1 MIVYCLGC
9 AASSLMAYLCS
20 NTSKRKSNRA
30 VAVFFSALPL
40 ILISALRYDVGYDY
54 LPTYVGY
61 FDLVKNE
68 MVNSQNRLEWL
79 WHLINKALA
88 LLNADYMWLFAV
100 AALLFFTS
108 VYSEI
113 FRASPYPAL
122 SVFLLT
128 GMGYLF
134 VSFNAVRQMIGC
146 GILLY
151 AVRYIEER
159 KLWKFLLCVVVAG
172 GFHNS
177 CYVFCITYWLS
188 RIRIKPLTSF
198 TMTAVM
204 VILMEP
210 LSRLIHYIISRTGYQ
225 LYIDSIFDTGETAYV
240 FLAINLMLL
249 VFASVLYRDEPR
261 YRIYYLFQNL
271 ALWIT
276 IYSGQVVLILRMMWA
291 FGLPSII
298 LIPLS
303 IEKLA
308 DKKERSIVM
317 AILVLMYFLYTMY
330 TVGIQNSNNVLPYQ
344 TIFTRWL
351 S

>member
-1 MIVYCLGC
+1 MIVYWLGC
-9 AASSLMAYLCS
+9 SMSALLAYLCS
-20 NTSKRKSNRA
+20 SVPRGQSNRA
-30 VAVFFSALPL
+30 VSIFFSALPL
-40 ILISALRYDVGYDY
+40 MLISALRYDVGYDY

-61 FDLVKNE
+61 FELVEKG

-79 WHLINKALA
+79 WHLINQVFAVM
-88 LLNADYMWLFAV
+88 NADSMWIFAV
-100 AALLFFTS
+100 AALLFFMS

-134 VSFNAVRQMIGC
+134 VSFNAVRQMVGC

-151 AVRYIEER
+151 SVRYIEER
-159 KLWKFLLCVVVAG
+159 KFWKFLLCIVIAG

-177 CYVFCITYWLS
+177 CYVFIVTYWLS
-188 RIRIKPLTSF
+188 KIKIRPMLAFI
-198 TMTAVM
+198 MTAAV
-204 VILMEP
+204 VLLMGP
-210 LSRLIHYIISRTGYQ
+210 VSRLLHFIISQTNYQ
-225 LYIDSIFDTGETAYV
+225 IYIASIFDTGETAYV
-240 FLAINLMLL
+240 FLAINLVLL

-261 YRIYYLFQNL
+261 YRIYYYFQIL

-303 IEKLA
+303 VEKLE
-308 DKKERSIVM
+308 DKKERYIVI
-317 AILVLMYFLYTMY
+317 AVLVLLYFLYTLY
-330 TVGIQNSNNVLPYQ
+330 TVGVQNSNSVLPYQ

>member
-1 MIVYCLGC
+1 MIVYWLGC
-9 AASSLMAYLCS
+9 VASSLIAYLCS
-20 NTSKRKSNRA
+20 NTARGKSNRA
-30 VAVFFSALPL
+30 VTVFFSALPL
-40 ILISALRYDVGYDY
+40 MLISALRYDVGYDY

-61 FDLVKNE
+61 LDLVKND

-88 LLNADYMWLFAV
+88 ILDADYMWLFAA
-100 AALLFFTS
+100 AALLFFVS

-113 FRASPYPAL
+113 FRASPYPGL

-134 VSFNAVRQMIGC
+134 VSFNAVRQLIGC

-159 KLWKFLLCVVVAG
+159 KLWKFLLCVAAAG

-188 RIRIKPLTSF
+188 RIRIKPLIAF
-198 TMTAVM
+198 AMTVAV
-204 VILMEP
+204 VILMDP
-210 LSRLIHYIISRTGYQ
+210 LSRLFYYIISQTGYQ
-225 LYIDSIFDTGETAYV
+225 IYIDSIFDNGETAYV
-240 FLAINLMLL
+240 FLAINLVLL
-249 VFASVLYRDEPR
+249 IFTSVLYRDEPR
-261 YRIYYLFQNL
+261 YRIYYLFQIL

-298 LIPLS
+298 LLPLS
-303 IEKLA
+303 LEKLE
-308 DKKERSIVM
+308 DNKERGIVK
-317 AILVLMYFLYTMY
+317 AILVLMYFLYTTY
-330 TVGIQNSNNVLPYQ
+330 TVGLQNSNNVLPYQ
-344 TIFTRWL
+344 TILTRWL